1 MIKKV
6 KIIILSIVM
15 VSTLS
20 GLSLAQHD
28 SRGNRGSD
36 PMMIFETMV
45 DEANSEAGYEI
56 QETALDG
63 VTDLEWSYA
72 KKYKISNTLDYIRKN
87 MDPYLQWAVYAWLVL
102 ATIALI
108 YAWFLLVTNSIHK
121 QWDWTK
127 VKTNI
132 MHALLWVFLLSWFY
146 FIIKIIVALI
156 TSVFG
161 GSSWDSGF

>member
-1 MIKKV
+1 MIKRL
-6 KIIILSIVM
+6 KIIILSIIMISAV
-15 VSTLS
+15 T

-28 SRGNRGSD
+28 SRGDRGSD
-36 PMMIFETMV
+36 PMMIFEQMV
-45 DEANSEAGYEI
+45 DEANSDGYAI

-63 VTDLEWSYA
+63 VTDLEWPYA
-72 KKYKISNTLDYIRKN
+72 RKYKISNTLDYIRKN
-87 MDPYLQWAVYAWLVL
+87 MDPYLQRAVYAWLVL

-108 YAWFLLVTNSIHK
+108 YAWFLLVTNGIHK

-132 MHALLWVFLLSWFY
+132 THALLGVFLLSGFY
-146 FIIKIIVALI
+146 FIIKVIVALI

-161 GSSWDSGF
+161 GSSWDTWF